1 MIILQNTNSLFG
13 NIFAVAYSCMDF
25 EFFFTSPLPLQL
37 TEIRSHLHADT
48 ETMGCGS
55 SSQEVINSTKPQ
67 SEGAGKTANNAA
79 NGRVATPKGRG
90 EANGSQANLKKCSP
104 PVAEQ
109 PENVQE
115 SEAVAVKSKADVFA
129 IESGNTQNSLGRG
142 EELDAP
148 AFVAVESEQSD
159 DESVKL
165 EVVNKENAS
174 VPSDRYERTHS
185 EHGESKENES
195 ESKLENESPDT
206 YKELEK
212 VDGRESIDTSKESE
226 KFDGHESVD
235 TGKESENLDRSESV
249 DTYKESEQVAAVQVL
264 TIGQEDTKSEI
275 TIQSCHDGESLRET
289 DKEEDCSYTTMEFSM
304 DSEQKATVAASV
316 ALVSDVLAKAQE
328 NVHQI
333 DDGSETITDSALDDE
348 SYIESLHEVETKKS
362 NVDTATSIRTAG
374 DISIH
379 SKSQDVSA
387 CRNIENHCGF

>member
-1 MIILQNTNSLFG
+1 
-13 NIFAVAYSCMDF
+13 
-25 EFFFTSPLPLQL
+25 
-37 TEIRSHLHADT
+37 
-48 ETMGCGS
+48 MGCGS

-67 SEGAGKTANNAA
+67 SEGDGKTANNAA

-90 EANGSQANLKKCSP
+90 KANGSQASLKKYSP

-129 IESGNTQNSLGRG
+129 VEFGNTQNSLDRG

-148 AFVAVESEQSD
+148 AFAAVESEQSD
-159 DESVKL
+159 NESVKL
-165 EVVNKENAS
+165 EVVNKDNAS
-174 VPSDRYERTHS
+174 VRSDRYERTHS
-185 EHGESKENES
+185 GHGESKENES
-195 ESKLENESPDT
+195 ESKLENGSPDT

-212 VDGRESIDTSKESE
+212 VDGRELIDTSKESE
-226 KFDGHESVD
+226 TVDGNESVD
-235 TGKESENLDRSESV
+235 TGKELENDGSESV
-249 DTYKESEQVAAVQVL
+249 DTYKESEQVAAAQVL

-328 NVHQI
+328 NVYQI

-348 SYIESLHEVETKKS
+348 SYIESLQEVETKKS
-362 NVDTATSIRTAG
+362 NVDTATSIRTTG

-387 CRNIENHCGF
+387 CKNVEIVMVC